1 MSSVNSTSQLHEQL
15 NRNSTPYQDPLV
27 RVGWDALSLDEY
39 WLPESAVSLHGTTEY
54 RQLPAAQRR
63 RLSQFEY
70 IHFLQAGLWLE
81 GIFMERLGRSLRRPD
96 PDLPRHIY
104 RLHELREEA
113 GHSLMFLELMR
124 RSALPVPA
132 TRMHR
137 PSLINLLGHRA
148 PFHSVP
154 FWIAVL
160 IGEELPDRMNRHLR
174 MHREE
179 ICATIYDMVT
189 LHIIDE
195 ARHIAHVRDLLSQ
208 RLPKLASWRRAALR
222 PLLRAALR
230 QFVDVFYFPAPQ
242 TYEAAGLTPGT
253 QWAHLARHNPARIRF
268 VDETLGP
275 TVRML
280 AHMGF
285 PMGWR

>member
-1 MSSVNSTSQLHEQL
+1 MSSAHSSSQLHEQL

-27 RVGWDALSLDEY
+27 RVGWDALNLEER
-39 WLPESAVSLHGTTEY
+39 WLPDSALSLVGTAEY
-54 RQLPAAQRR
+54 AELPAARQI

-81 GIFMERLGRSLRRPD
+81 GIFMERLSRSLRRPD

-124 RSALPVPA
+124 RSALPIPV

-137 PSLINLLGHRA
+137 PGLLNLLGRRA

-174 MHREE
+174 KHREE
-179 ICATIYDMVT
+179 ICPAVYDMVT

-208 RLPKLASWRRAALR
+208 RVPRLAPWRRTALR

-230 QFVDVFYFPAPQ
+230 QFAEIFYFPAAQ

-253 QWAHLARHNPARIRF
+253 RWARLARRNPARIRF
-268 VDETLGP
+268 VDETLRP
-275 TVRML
+275 TLRML
-280 AHMGF
+280 THLGF
-285 PMGWR
+285 PIRWR